1 MNITE
6 LRPVV
11 RRMPPPAGRFAVV
24 RDVLIVAVCLALVA
38 NFLVQL
44 WHARE
49 PSPSDRGARPVAA
62 VTRTP

>member
-1 MNITE
+1 MMNTTE

-11 RRMPPPAGRFAVV
+11 RRMPSPAGRFAVV

-49 PSPSDRGARPVAA
+49 PSDRGARPAA
-62 VTRTP
+62 ALSRTP